1 MNDTQDMR
9 AERIARL
16 TLAET
21 LHPKYLARLTPAA
34 PATFTLKV
42 IETSAEERPLPE
54 HLARV
59 LAYDGRRTLAEGEEA
74 GARYVIPSDP
84 EWPQALN
91 GLGDHG
97 PLGLWVIGTPS
108 LAEAVEK
115 SVAIVGTMA
124 ASEYGRHC
132 AAYLADG
139 LATFGY
145 NTVAAAG
152 VSSGIGPAALTGC
165 AARNGIPVEVLAGG
179 ITGPAPREVARRR
192 RSLIHSEGLLV
203 SKYGPHSR
211 LSRSRIAE
219 RESLIAGLSSAVTLV
234 EGISAK
240 YELAGRA
247 AERMDRPLLA
257 VPGPITSGLS
267 DLPNE
272 LIRQGRAKAVTS
284 ATNIIARTK
293 NLT

>member
-21 LHPKYLARLTPAA
+21 LQSKYIAQLTPAV
-34 PATFTLKV
+34 PAALTLKA
-42 IETSAEERPLPE
+42 IEASADERPLPK
-54 HLARV
+54 HLAKV
-59 LAYDGRRTLAEGEEA
+59 LAYDGQRALAEGEEA
-74 GARYVIPSDP
+74 GARYVIPTDP

-91 GLGDHG
+91 GLGDQG
-97 PLGLWVIGTPS
+97 PLGLWVIGAPS
-108 LAEAVEK
+108 LAKTVKK
-115 SVAIVGTMA
+115 SIAIVGSMA
-124 ASEYGRHC
+124 ASDYGRHC

-139 LATFGY
+139 LASFGY

-152 VSSGIGPAALTGC
+152 VGSGIGPSALAGC
-165 AARNGIPVEVLAGG
+165 AARNGTPVGVLSGG
-179 ITGPAPREVARRR
+179 ITGPATQEITRTRH
-192 RSLIHSEGLLV
+192 SIIHAGGLLV
-203 SKYGPHSR
+203 SKHGPRYRTS
-211 LSRSRIAE
+211 LSTVVE
-219 RESLIAGLSSAVTLV
+219 RESLIAGLSRAVTLV
-234 EGISAK
+234 EGVSAK
-240 YELAGRA
+240 YELAGRT

>member
-1 MNDTQDMR
+1 VNDTQDMR

-16 TLAET
+16 TLTET
-21 LHPKYLARLTPAA
+21 LHPKYISRITPAV

-42 IETSAEERPLPE
+42 IAASAGEGPLPK

-59 LAYDGRRTLAEGEEA
+59 LAYNGERTLAEGEEA

-84 EWPQALN
+84 EWPQALS
-91 GLGDHG
+91 GLGDQG

-108 LAEAVEK
+108 LAKAVKK
-115 SVAIVGTMA
+115 SIAIVGSMA
-124 ASEYGRHC
+124 ASDYGRHC

-139 LATFGY
+139 LAAVGY
-145 NTVAAAG
+145 NTVAASG
-152 VSSGIGPAALTGC
+152 VGSGIGPSALTGC
-165 AARNGIPVEVLAGG
+165 AARNGTPVGVLSGG
-179 ITGPAPREVARRR
+179 ITGPTSQEVARRR
-192 RSLIHSEGLLV
+192 RSLLHSGGLLV
-203 SKYGPHSR
+203 SKYGP
-211 LSRSRIAE
+211 RSRTSLTRVVE
-219 RESLIAGLSSAVTLV
+219 RESLIAGLSRAVTLV
-234 EGISAK
+234 EGVSAK

-272 LIRQGRAKAVTS
+272 LIRQGRAKAVSS